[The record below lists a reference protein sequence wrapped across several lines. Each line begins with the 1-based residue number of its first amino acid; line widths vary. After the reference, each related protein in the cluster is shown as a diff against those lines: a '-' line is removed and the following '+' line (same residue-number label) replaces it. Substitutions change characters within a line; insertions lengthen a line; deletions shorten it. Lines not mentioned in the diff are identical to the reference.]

1 LLAIIYFLQGA
12 PRASQ
17 ISVPRRRPR
26 AEVGSA
32 RRAERGAGGDDNALA
47 RFREAFLVGDLVR
60 AIDDIV
66 EIVRVFG
73 QDAVQSPRDA
83 KSPRCFHARRE
94 R

>member
-32 RRAERGAGGDDNALA
+32 RRAEPDAGGDDDALV
-47 RFREAFLVGDLVR
+47 RFRETFLVSDRGR

-66 EIVRVFG
+66 EIVRVSVSTPTRCKTRALF
-73 QDAVQSPRDA
+73 PRSA
-83 KSPRCFHARRE
+83 SAR
-94 R
+94 